1 MNEVGR
7 VCGTYRGRRGTY
19 KISVQKPKEKRQ
31 LRRPKRGW
39 EDNTKMDL
47 QELGWKGVDWNGM
60 TQ

>member
-47 QELGWKGVDWNGM
+47 QELG
-60 TQ
+60 